1 MTDEAGTML
10 GLVRP
15 KWSRQGGAPGRV
27 RLSTLVLIRWVAIAG
42 QLAEILLLHFIME
55 YRLPVLFALGAPSGQ
70 T

>member
-1 MTDEAGTML
+1 
-10 GLVRP
+10 V
-15 KWSRQGGAPGRV
+15 APLGRV
-27 RLSTLVLIRWVAIAG
+27 RLSTLVVIRWVAIAG